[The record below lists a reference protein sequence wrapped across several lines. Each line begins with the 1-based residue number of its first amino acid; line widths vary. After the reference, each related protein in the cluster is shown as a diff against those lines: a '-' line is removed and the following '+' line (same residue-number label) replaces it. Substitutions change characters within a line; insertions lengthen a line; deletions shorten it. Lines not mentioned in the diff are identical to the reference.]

1 MKGRALRLMVYD
13 RTCHDEARFVGLSS
27 AWSAGAVLYRALGR
41 FDAARGVSTWDEAFE
56 WLATYE
62 PTRRIAEIQYW
73 GHGKWGCA
81 LVDRQP
87 FDAGALREG
96 HPLHAKLEA
105 VRERLVSGGDALFWF
120 RTCETLGARA
130 GLDFAPRLADHLGAR
145 VAGHTFV
152 IGVMQSGLHGVMPG
166 ASPDWSPSEGLAEGT
181 PDAPV
186 RALWSSMQQPR
197 TISCFQGAVPEEW
210 ITTRTRASS

>member
-1 MKGRALRLMVYD
+1 MSERALRLMIYD

-27 AWSAGAVLYRALGR
+27 AWSAGGLLYRALGR
-41 FDAARGVSTWDEAFE
+41 LDATRGVSTWDEAFE

-62 PTRRIAEIQYW
+62 PSRPIAEVQYW
-73 GHGKWGCA
+73 GHGKWGSA

-87 FDAGALREG
+87 FDKGALRAG

-105 VRERLVSGGDALFWF
+105 VRERLVPGGDALFWF
-120 RTCETLGARA
+120 RTCETLGAAA

-152 IGVMQSGLHGVMPG
+152 IGVMQSGLHGVEPG
-166 ASPDWSPSEGLAEGT
+166 ATPDWSATEGLAEGT

-186 RALWSSMQQPR
+186 RALWSTMQQPR
-197 TISCFQGAVPEEW
+197 TISCFQGAVPDAW
-210 ITTRTRASS
+210 ITKRGSR